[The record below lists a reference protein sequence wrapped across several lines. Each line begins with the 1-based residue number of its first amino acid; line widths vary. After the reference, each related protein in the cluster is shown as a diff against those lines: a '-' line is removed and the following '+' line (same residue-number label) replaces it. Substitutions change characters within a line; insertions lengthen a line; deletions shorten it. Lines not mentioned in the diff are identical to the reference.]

1 MNEFTE
7 QAIAALKQC
16 GNMEVLHVSHFSV
29 TRPNKRGHDDAL
41 DIEISDR
48 GLGVSPRYHVCAVRA
63 KDGRR
68 AAGAAD
74 DDLHTAIGRVAWA
87 EFDW

>member
-7 QAIAALKQC
+7 QAIAALKRL
-16 GNMEVLHVSHFSV
+16 GNTEVTHRSHFSV
-29 TRPNKRGHDDAL
+29 MRRNKREHDDAL

-48 GLGVSPRYHVCAVRA
+48 GPEVSPRYHVRAVRA
-63 KDGRR
+63 DDGRR
-68 AAGAAD
+68 AAGAAN
-74 DDLHTAIGRVAWA
+74 DDLQTAIGNVAWG